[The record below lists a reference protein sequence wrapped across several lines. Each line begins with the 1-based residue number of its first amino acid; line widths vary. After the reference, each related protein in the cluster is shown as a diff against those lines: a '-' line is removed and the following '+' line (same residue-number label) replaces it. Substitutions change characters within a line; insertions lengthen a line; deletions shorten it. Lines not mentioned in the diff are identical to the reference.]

1 MTTDLIASI
10 EKEIENAKK
19 GEKAKIFLKMNS
31 LQDPTII
38 DLLYRASQAGVKI
51 NMIIRGICSLVP
63 KVDMFSENI
72 EGFSIVDRFLEHA
85 RVFIFHNNGD
95 PKYFMSSADFM
106 YRNLYKRIEVV
117 FPIYDEIIKNH
128 IKNLMDLQLKDNVKS
143 RSLNYNETNV
153 YKREKDKLQIR
164 SQMETYAYIKRNEN

>member
-1 MTTDLIASI
+1 
-10 EKEIENAKK
+10 
-19 GEKAKIFLKMNS
+19 
-31 LQDPTII
+31 
-38 DLLYRASQAGVKI
+38 
-51 NMIIRGICSLVP
+51 
-63 KVDMFSENI
+63 
-72 EGFSIVDRFLEHA
+72 
-85 RVFIFHNNGD
+85 
-95 PKYFMSSADFM
+95 MSSADFM